1 MQLPATLADGRP
13 APRRIAASSVA
24 KRIAEEWKTPQ
35 GEAVGLKV
43 WFQDPLLSAYAT
55 IIIDEAHERSGAF
68 RRRMSHIFVNTT
80 HILSRII
87 YNSAHAHLQPA

>member
-1 MQLPATLADGRP
+1 MPTFNPPDSPSYIWQHPAWPQLTFDATVLALALDQARLEQGRLL
-13 APRRIAASSVA
+13 
-24 KRIAEEWKTPQ
+24 
-35 GEAVGLKV
+35 G
-43 WFQDPLLSAYAT
+43 LLSAYAT

-68 RRRMSHIFVNTT
+68 RRRMSQIIDNTT

>member
-1 MQLPATLADGRP
+1 MQLTATLADGRP
-13 APRRIAASSVA
+13 APRRIAVSNVA

-55 IIIDEAHERSGAF
+55 IIDEAHERSGAF
-68 RRRMSHIFVNTT
+68 QRRMSHVFINNTT

-87 YNSAHAHLQPA
+87 YNSAHGHLQPA

>member
-1 MQLPATLADGRP
+1 M
-13 APRRIAASSVA
+13 A
-24 KRIAEEWKTPQ
+24 KRIVEEWKTPQ

-55 IIIDEAHERSGAF
+55 IIDEAHERSGAF
-68 RRRMSHIFVNTT
+68 RRRIIDNTT